1 MENILNILKLDSKS
15 LIKRKQDWIEKKKL
29 LGLDDP
35 EKMEQYEVER
45 HRKGS
50 KIFYEKHKEEI
61 LIKRKQNKVYCEC
74 CQIEIRKDYY
84 SQHLKSKKHEFN
96 QPTI

>member
-1 MENILNILKLDSKS
+1 MENIFNIDIKS

-35 EKMEQYEVER
+35 EKMKQYEIER
-45 HRKGS
+45 HRKES
-50 KIFYEKHKEEI
+50 KIFYDKHKEKI
-61 LIKRKQNKVYCEC
+61 LEKGKQNKVYCEC
-74 CQIEIRKDYY
+74 CQIEMRKDWY

-96 QPTI
+96 QPTV